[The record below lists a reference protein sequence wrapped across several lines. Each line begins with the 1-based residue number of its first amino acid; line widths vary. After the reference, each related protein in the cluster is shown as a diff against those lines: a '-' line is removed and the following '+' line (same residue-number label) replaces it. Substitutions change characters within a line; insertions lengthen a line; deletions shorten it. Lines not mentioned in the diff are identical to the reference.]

1 MPNIHLQLILELK
14 GICMKASVLVLIVV
28 SIFFSVGQAHATLWD
43 RGGGLIYD
51 DVLDV
56 TWLQDANYAMTSGY
70 DADGLMIRSQ
80 AMQWIDEL
88 FYYDEVRGVTWSD
101 WRLPKALPINGENYN
116 FDHTTDGS
124 TDRGYNISALG
135 SAYPGSTASE
145 MAYMYYTNL
154 GNIGAGSLDGYYQ
167 MDYPGYD
174 LFNSGP
180 FINLQW
186 DTYWTGLELDSLN
199 KGLSFDY
206 RRGLQAFSPLLYG
219 NNAWAVRDGDVGPAP
234 VPEPASLILL
244 STGLL
249 GLAGLRK
256 KLRS

>member
-1 MPNIHLQLILELK
+1 ML
-14 GICMKASVLVLIVV
+14 ALVVFCV
-28 SIFFSVGQAHATLWD
+28 AGQANALLLE

-70 DADGLMIRSQ
+70 DADGRMIWSQ
-80 AMQWIDEL
+80 AMQWADEL
-88 FYYDEVRGVTWSD
+88 SYYDEVRGVSWSD

-124 TDRGYNISALG
+124 TDRGYNISASG
-135 SAYPGSTASE
+135 SAYPGTTASE

-174 LFNSGP
+174 LFDSGP
-180 FINLQW
+180 FLNLKW
-186 DTYWTGLELDSLN
+186 DVYWTSLGIDPLN
-199 KGLSFDY
+199 KGLHFNY
-206 RRGLQAFSPLLYG
+206 RRGQQAFSPLIYG
-219 NNAWAVRDGDVGPAP
+219 NHAWAVRDGDVGPAP

-244 STGLL
+244 STGLV
-249 GLAGLRK
+249 GLAGVRLRK
-256 KLRS
+256 KR